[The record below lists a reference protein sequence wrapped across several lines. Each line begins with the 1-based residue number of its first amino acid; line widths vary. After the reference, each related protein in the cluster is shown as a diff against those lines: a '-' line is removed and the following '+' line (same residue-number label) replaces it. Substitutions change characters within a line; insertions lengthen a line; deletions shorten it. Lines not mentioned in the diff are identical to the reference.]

1 MKQEKPADSNNS
13 EESSDEEQIS
23 MKTSDKIILEN
34 LDEIEKDIKEKKAFV
49 RKHTIFSNNKSKDQQ
64 QSKMSFQNVGINKK
78 AQQEI
83 GNWEK
88 VS

>member
-1 MKQEKPADSNNS
+1 
-13 EESSDEEQIS
+13 

-34 LDEIEKDIKEKKAFV
+34 LDEIEKDIKEKKIYV
-49 RKHTIFSNNKSKDQQ
+49 RKHTIFSNNKSKDQQQQ